1 MAKICE
7 ITVESLCHI
16 EGKDGLVLQG
26 CGGDLQEWIEGINQ
40 MLTEE
45 GILKDGSC
53 FEQVSVFQ
61 HEGLTNLLF
70 PFEDVKLDIG
80 KLALWRL
87 ATREQFGSMWL
98 SDYIDNRLSHLS
110 QEETVPA
117 QKPDCPLIGQN
128 GNIFNLMGIASR
140 TLKEHGMEEQAQE
153 MRDRIMQSGS
163 YNEALVIIG
172 DYVNVTS
179 VDDMDED
186 CEEGM
191 DLDL

>member
-1 MAKICE
+1 MTKICE
-7 ITVESLCHI
+7 ITAESLRHT

-26 CGGDLQEWIEGINQ
+26 CGGDLQEWADGINQ

-45 GILKDGSC
+45 GILKDGSR
-53 FEQVSVFQ
+53 FEQVSVFL

-98 SDYIDNRLSHLS
+98 SDYVENRLNGPS
-110 QEETVPA
+110 ENRVTD
-117 QKPDCPLIGQN
+117 KPDCPLIGQN
-128 GNIFNLMGIASR
+128 GNIFHLMGIASR
-140 TLKEHGMEEQAQE
+140 TLREHGMEEQAKE
-153 MRDRIMQSGS
+153 MRERIMASGS
-163 YNEALVIIG
+163 YDEALCVFG

-179 VDDMDED
+179 SDDMDED
-186 CEEGM
+186 CGEGM
-191 DLDL
+191 DMDL